1 MSYGISSQI
10 VEVTTSGILLV
21 YLFIVIYLPSAV
33 DEKFEYL
40 SDRTENKV
48 KILPLE
54 GDTLGRVYEYYMSK
68 AKKGAT
74 KPSRMERQIWAK
86 YERKR

>member
-10 VEVTTSGILLV
+10 TTSGIFLA

-48 KILPLE
+48 KILSLE
-54 GDTLGRVYEYYMSK
+54 SDTLARVYEYYMSQ

-74 KPSRMERQIWAK
+74 KPSRMECQIRA
-86 YERKR
+86 